1 MQIPDSP
8 PDFTQLMNDLMNNNP
23 NLFNK
28 LIRNNQLT
36 DEKGRYLPWDEL
48 QYREPPEGL
57 TKEYWW
63 LSLKL
68 ARNMMYTVLPINNLG
83 KDKFKYN
90 LTDKINRQ
98 LHNIDINASGS
109 MTIENPIL
117 TPQMSNTY
125 IISSLIEESITSS
138 QLEGAA
144 TTRKI
149 AKKMIQ
155 EGRKPKT
162 RSEQMIFNNYIAMK
176 FIGEIKNEKLTPEL
190 IRKIHKILTVNTLDN
205 ENNAGKYRSSE
216 ENIQVVD
223 GTGLTLFTPPP
234 AKQIQSRIKELCA
247 FANDLSENKKFIHPV
262 IQSIL
267 THFLLSYIHPFI
279 DGNGRTAR
287 ALFYWSM
294 LNKGYWVAEFISISN
309 ILKKAPAKYGY
320 SFLYTE
326 TDSNDLT
333 YFIDYQLD
341 VIDRAIQEFK
351 KYVTRKI
358 NEIQSIEKILRK
370 NQKLKKALNSRQN
383 SLIKHALRHPGYL
396 YSIKEHQNIHGI
408 TYETA
413 RKDLLLL
420 SDEFDLFIKVK
431 EGKSF
436 KFISPMD
443 LAERIEEKN
452 Q

>member
-1 MQIPDSP
+1 
-8 PDFTQLMNDLMNNNP
+8 
-23 NLFNK
+23 
-28 LIRNNQLT
+28 
-36 DEKGRYLPWDEL
+36 
-48 QYREPPEGL
+48 
-57 TKEYWW
+57 
-63 LSLKL
+63 
-68 ARNMMYTVLPINNLG
+68 
-83 KDKFKYN
+83 
-90 LTDKINRQ
+90 
-98 LHNIDINASGS
+98 
-109 MTIENPIL
+109 
-117 TPQMSNTY
+117 
-125 IISSLIEESITSS
+125 
-138 QLEGAA
+138 
-144 TTRKI
+144 
-149 AKKMIQ
+149 
-155 EGRKPKT
+155 
-162 RSEQMIFNNYIAMK
+162 
-176 FIGEIKNEKLTPEL
+176 
-190 IRKIHKILTVNTLDN
+190 
-205 ENNAGKYRSSE
+205 
-216 ENIQVVD
+216 
-223 GTGLTLFTPPP
+223 
-234 AKQIQSRIKELCA
+234 
-247 FANDLSENKKFIHPV
+247 
-262 IQSIL
+262 
-267 THFLLSYIHPFI
+267 
-279 DGNGRTAR
+279 
-287 ALFYWSM
+287 M